1 MGVFDHPVMSTNATN
16 RGSSAVVLQSLMM
29 LNDSEVLALARSF
42 AERVQTE
49 ANDAAGRIA
58 LAHRYALG
66 REPDATELRWSSDLY
81 ARERDR
87 FLHKPVP
94 PAEADLNA
102 LAGVCHVLF
111 NSNEFLYVE

>member
-1 MGVFDHPVMSTNATN
+1 MQNRLPAGTAEPQFEQGV
-16 RGSSAVVLQSLMM
+16 
-29 LNDSEVLALARSF
+29 EVEAPSCSI
-42 AERVQTE
+42 E

-81 ARERDR
+81 TRERDR